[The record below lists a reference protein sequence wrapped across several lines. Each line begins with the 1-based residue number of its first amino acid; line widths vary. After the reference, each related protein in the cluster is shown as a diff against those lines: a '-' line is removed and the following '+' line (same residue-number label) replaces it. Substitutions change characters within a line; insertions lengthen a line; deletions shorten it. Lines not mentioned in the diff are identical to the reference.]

1 MLNRKQFLL
10 MLSASG
16 TATVLSG
23 CDQAKE
29 DTVKTEKLNFSIL
42 TVDKSANL
50 AKLWD
55 PFLVDMRLQTGLD
68 IHPFYAPDYTSL
80 IEALRFNQ
88 VQLGWFSNVPGLE
101 AITRADAEVFV
112 ETEYP
117 EGFEGYR
124 SVIIAHKDSDITAD
138 SLAKCDKTI
147 NFGMGDPKSTSGT
160 QAPLYYYFIPK
171 GIVPSSCFKTVI
183 PSNHNNNILSVAN
196 KIVDAATNNTTALV
210 ELKSRQP
217 AIHAKLKVI
226 WESPNLPN
234 DVVIYRRDLKPAM
247 KEKLRSF
254 FLAYGRGE
262 GPEPERQKKILA
274 GLILGG
280 FIPSDNSH
288 FLPIKLMQA
297 NTDLLLARQKGDRA
311 AEAKASALVKSLEA
325 EAAAK
330 AKAPSAQA

>member
-10 MLSASG
+10 SLTAAG
-16 TATVLSG
+16 TSTALVA
-23 CDQAKE
+23 CDQTKKAPLAE
-29 DTVKTEKLNFSIL
+29 TLNFSIL

-50 AKLWD
+50 SKLWE
-55 PFLVDMRLQTGLD
+55 PFLVDMRAQTGLN
-68 IHPFYAPDYTSL
+68 IKPFYAPDYTSL

-88 VQLGWFSNVPGLE
+88 VQIGWFSNVPGLE
-101 AITRADAEVFV
+101 AINRADAEVFV

-124 SVIIAHKDSDITAD
+124 SVIIAHKDSDITAE
-138 SLAKCDKTI
+138 SLAKCDKSI

-171 GIVPSSCFKTVI
+171 GIDPSSCFKTVI

-217 AIHAKLKVI
+217 AIHSQLKVI

-234 DVVIYRRDLKPAM
+234 DVVIYRRDLKPAT

-262 GPEPERQKKILA
+262 GAEAERQKKILA

-280 FIPSDNSH
+280 FKPGDNSH
-288 FLPIKLMQA
+288 FLPIRLMQA
-297 NTDLLLARQKGDRA
+297 NTDLLLAQQKGDRA
-311 AEAKASALVKSLEA
+311 AEIKAQTLIKSLEA
-325 EAAAK
+325 EAAIK
-330 AKAPSAQA
+330 AKTPGAQG

>member
-1 MLNRKQFLL
+1 LALLNRKQFLMSL
-10 MLSASG
+10 TAAG
-16 TATVLSG
+16 TASLMSG
-23 CDQAKE
+23 CDQSIDMAP
-29 DTVKTEKLNFSIL
+29 KTERLNFSIL

-50 AKLWD
+50 SKLWE
-55 PFLVDMRLQTGLD
+55 PFLVDMRAQTGLD
-68 IHPFYAPDYTSL
+68 IQPYYAPDYTSL

-101 AITRADAEVFV
+101 AINRADAEVFV

-124 SVIIAHKDSDITAD
+124 SVIITHKDSDITAEN
-138 SLAKCDKTI
+138 LALCDKSI

-171 GIVPSSCFKTVI
+171 GIEPSSCFKTVI

-196 KIVDAATNNTTALV
+196 KIVDAATNNSTALV

-217 AIHAKLKVI
+217 DIHAKLKVI
-226 WESPNLPN
+226 WESPDLPN
-234 DVVIYRRDLKPAM
+234 DVVIYRRDLKPAT

-262 GPEPERQKKILA
+262 GPEAMRQKKILA

-280 FIPSDNSH
+280 FKPSDNSH
-288 FLPIKLMQA
+288 FLPIRLMQA
-297 NTDLLLARQKGDRA
+297 NTDLLIARQKGDKT
-311 AEAKASALVKSLEA
+311 AEAKAKALVTSLEA
-325 EAAAK
+325 EMAAK
-330 AKAPSAQA
+330 AKAPSA